1 MRFMRKYIWFLL
13 GIAFWGLYAC
23 SDDAINPVDGADG
36 PELPEEEGRPAITF
50 ESRGLYV
57 SYNPLE
63 TGFGSNYSKVQ
74 YGKEEGA
81 LISWKWMKDDPDDAA
96 YDIYRS
102 VAGGTFEKLNVEP
115 IATTT
120 NFSDK
125 TIDITKTNTYQLRF
139 AGSEEILASYEFTPA
154 MAATFYRRIPLNMN
168 NLPDSKGDPYFVSDA
183 AVADLDGDGEYEI
196 VIKRQTKSIDNS
208 FGGGMNVEDPE
219 TAWANGSAFLEA
231 YDLTTGAFM
240 WRVVLGPN
248 IRQGTHYIPFIV
260 YDLDGD
266 GRAELAVRTSEQT
279 KFGDGTEIGDVDG
292 DGLTYYVDTEPTS
305 DTYGKIVKGP
315 EFLSII
321 DGLTGAEL
329 ARTNYIPRGD
339 QADWNDYWGDETGN
353 RMDRFLM
360 AVGHFAGINNAPS
373 IVMCRGYYKNFQL
386 VALDYNNG
394 ELKERWHFNTDPG
407 WNDYN
412 EQGNHNLA
420 VGDVDNDGKD
430 EIIYG
435 ACAFDHNGI
444 GLYTT
449 GLGHGDAL
457 HLGKFDPSRE
467 GLQVFACH
475 EDPQSYGNMGAE
487 LHDAATGE
495 ILAYLPVS
503 NEDVGRCMVAD
514 IDPETP
520 GCELWASG
528 PQGKLFS
535 CKGEELVGKSVPV
548 YKPNPTAYS
557 YNFGIWW
564 SGSLNRQLLDS
575 EGCVVVAY
583 GGEENQLFAGA
594 NNYNST
600 PAHGTKYNPSIY
612 ADLWG
617 DWREEMIYPSKNMDA
632 LHIFTTNIKTDYRF
646 RPLMND
652 HTYRMSVAHQNV
664 GYNQP
669 THTGFYLG
677 SDLEKNKR

>member
-1 MRFMRKYIWFLL
+1 
-13 GIAFWGLYAC
+13 
-23 SDDAINPVDGADG
+23 
-36 PELPEEEGRPAITF
+36 
-50 ESRGLYV
+50 
-57 SYNPLE
+57 
-63 TGFGSNYSKVQ
+63 
-74 YGKEEGA
+74 
-81 LISWKWMKDDPDDAA
+81 
-96 YDIYRS
+96 
-102 VAGGTFEKLNVEP
+102 
-115 IATTT
+115 
-120 NFSDK
+120 
-125 TIDITKTNTYQLRF
+125 
-139 AGSEEILASYEFTPA
+139 
-154 MAATFYRRIPLNMN
+154 
-168 NLPDSKGDPYFVSDA
+168 
-183 AVADLDGDGEYEI
+183 
-196 VIKRQTKSIDNS
+196 
-208 FGGGMNVEDPE
+208 
-219 TAWANGSAFLEA
+219 
-231 YDLTTGAFM
+231 
-240 WRVVLGPN
+240 
-248 IRQGTHYIPFIV
+248 
-260 YDLDGD
+260 
-266 GRAELAVRTSEQT
+266 
-279 KFGDGTEIGDVDG
+279 
-292 DGLTYYVDTEPTS
+292 
-305 DTYGKIVKGP
+305 
-315 EFLSII
+315 
-321 DGLTGAEL
+321 
-329 ARTNYIPRGD
+329 
-339 QADWNDYWGDETGN
+339 
-353 RMDRFLM
+353 M

-435 ACAFDHNGI
+435 ACAFDHNGK